1 MSAPPPGGA
10 EGHAGP
16 ARVPPAEVL
25 LDAAAD
31 YLDLELRPSM
41 EGYHAFQLRVCVN
54 VLRLVARELRLGPA
68 ADARARASLIALLG
82 GVADADA
89 DEQAQAD
96 APALDNALRAAMA
109 SGALPLDSPAL
120 LAHLRDGLRDA
131 LAIHNPRWVQ
141 PDGHSD
147 G

>member
-1 MSAPPPGGA
+1 MNAPRPGEA
-10 EGHAGP
+10 EGHPLP

-68 ADARARASLIALLG
+68 ADARSRASLIALLG

-89 DEQAQAD
+89 DEQA
-96 APALDNALRAAMA
+96 
-109 SGALPLDSPAL
+109 
-120 LAHLRDGLRDA
+120 
-131 LAIHNPRWVQ
+131 
-141 PDGHSD
+141 
-147 G
+147 

>member
-1 MSAPPPGGA
+1 MRDEA
-10 EGHAGP
+10 EGLPGP

-31 YLDLELRPSM
+31 YLDLELRPSL

-68 ADARARASLIALLG
+68 ADARARASLAALLG
-82 GVADADA
+82 SVADTDTATVA
-89 DEQAQAD
+89 EAQARGA
-96 APALDNALRAAMA
+96 APDDVLVAAMA

-141 PDGHSD
+141 PDGRRD

>member
-1 MSAPPPGGA
+1 MSAPAAGEA
-10 EGHAGP
+10 EGHPAP
-16 ARVPPAEVL
+16 ARVPPGEVL

-31 YLDLELRPSM
+31 YLDQELRPSL

-68 ADARARASLIALLG
+68 ADARALASLAVLLG
-82 GVADADA
+82 RGAAAGV
-89 DEQAQAD
+89 QAN
-96 APALDNALRAAMA
+96 APALDEALRAAIA

-131 LAIHNPRWVQ
+131 LAINNPRWVQ
-141 PDGHSD
+141 PAADDGA
-147 G
+147 

>member
-1 MSAPPPGGA
+1 MSAPRPGEA
-10 EGHAGP
+10 EGHPLP

-31 YLDLELRPSM
+31 YLDLELRPSL

-54 VLRLVARELRLGPA
+54 VVRLVARELRLGPA
-68 ADARARASLIALLG
+68 ADARAHASLIALMG
-82 GVADADA
+82 DVADAQ
-89 DEQAQAD
+89 EEAQAN
-96 APALDNALRAAMA
+96 APALEDALRAAMA

-141 PDGHSD
+141 PDGHRD